1 MLVIIICG
9 KVTRRDCFFHPRS
22 LQSNKLLYRRLQ
34 QRKLLCVSLFSE
46 SRMLRRKRKRNST
59 ECRRSPSV
67 SVCQPYTN
75 NCAVNCLILTS
86 AFCLTV
92 PRRCIS
98 SDVGMTCFGYCDF
111 SASAHAIWSLSYT
124 QATWEKTGTRYVI
137 SERGS
142 CCTWRKEMN
151 TATTPNKK
159 QPRLTQPS
167 TTTRCWKSQRQQT

>member
-1 MLVIIICG
+1 MLYFSFVQGLNKPPSLKKKKCFWILGSVSSPSPLCTLPSLREHKHYLLVIIICG

-46 SRMLRRKRKRNST
+46 SRMLRRKRKRSST

-124 QATWEKTGTRYVI
+124 QATWEKTGT
-137 SERGS
+137 
-142 CCTWRKEMN
+142 
-151 TATTPNKK
+151 
-159 QPRLTQPS
+159 
-167 TTTRCWKSQRQQT
+167 